1 MPNKML
7 IDATHPEETRVV
19 VVRGNR
25 VEEFDYESA
34 SRKQLR
40 GNIYLAKV
48 TRVEPS
54 LQAAFIEYGGNR
66 HGFLAFSEIHPDY
79 YQIPV
84 ADRLALIEEEERAAR
99 AADEE
104 DERRERRRERP
115 KSRRPASDES
125 VSSNVE
131 EIDESDVV
139 ETIEDGQISGGS
151 ASDDDDEAPAERR
164 IDYAETDTGEEIPVD
179 PRDLPAS
186 ADVAD
191 IIAHEA
197 GASHERDADLDDE
210 LPAPQEQ
217 AGLHARAAFEDE
229 ARQEA
234 PLADRENNPILPSDE
249 GAGEAS
255 DGDTAESDTA
265 DRETSEREPRERAPR
280 GRRGSEK
287 SRRSAE
293 DDEDE
298 DGEEEDEGVEQM
310 GSDDAMEEVPER
322 SHQRRARS
330 YKIQEVIR
338 RRQVM
343 LVQVVK
349 EERGNKGAAL
359 TTYLSL
365 AGRYSVL
372 MPNTARGG
380 GISRKITNAVDRKR
394 LKEVVQDLEVPE
406 GMGIILRTA
415 GANRTK
421 VEIKRDFEYLLRLWE
436 TVRELTLTSS
446 APSLVYEEGSL
457 IKRAIR
463 DLFNKDID
471 DIHVAGDEGFREAR
485 DFMRMLMPSHVKNVI
500 AYNDHQPIFAKHGV
514 EHQLDAMFSPVVQLK
529 SGGYIVINPT
539 EALVSIDVNSG
550 RSTREHHI
558 EDTALK
564 TNLEASEEIARQL
577 RLRDLAGLI
586 VIDFIDME
594 EKRNNRAVERKLKDC
609 LKNDRARIQVG
620 RISHFGLMEMSRQRI
635 RTGVL
640 ESSIEVCP
648 TCGGTGHV
656 RSAASVALQLL
667 RAFEEQLVR
676 GATHNLI
683 ARTRS
688 EVALYVLNQKRAH
701 LRELEERFSVTL
713 LITADESV
721 TGHQPFLIEKGDL
734 AVPPPA
740 APRLSKAVHPDSIL
754 PEEEYEEEDED
765 TGEEAEAGEAEGEAE
780 ADGEGGAE
788 RVDENGNRRRR
799 RRRRRRGE
807 RDGEPRS
814 LPAEGEGEAEAEG
827 DDLAAAAEG
836 EGEGE
841 ETDDEDRAE
850 GEVRGETEGE
860 RRRRRRGRRGGRRNR
875 REGEEGAPRSGEDED
890 AEGAVVSE
898 GALGSEGA
906 LAGEGEGETDGA
918 ETTLSAESPVA
929 LTEAAFDAAPV
940 RAPADIETPVAH
952 AAPEAHAATEVETAP
967 ESQAAPHAEAA
978 PASFVPAPAPEPAPR
993 AVAEAPAEP
1002 EPAPAPAP
1010 RRRSTVREKA
1020 PVIVTEDGAL
1030 APAEPHI
1037 PVDSVDP
1044 ADSSA
1049 AGEPAPAAEAAA
1061 SNQESASVP
1070 IADADIVAAEPG
1082 ASAEAE
1088 APLAQ
1093 PAPVEASESQEAGPA
1108 AKPRSGWWQR
1118 KLFGGA

>member
-1 MPNKML
+1 MANKML

-99 AADEE
+99 LAE
-104 DERRERRRERP
+104 DEADLKDRRRER
-115 KSRRPASDES
+115 SRARRSQPDQSISTAVEPAEHPAP
-125 VSSNVE
+125 E
-131 EIDESDVV
+131 AG
-139 ETIEDGQISGGS
+139 ETSETLAADGFEVAED
-151 ASDDDDEAPAERR
+151 AAPAHDAVTEAPAEAVSAPSEHHAEPMSALVAPAEAAEAAAAVVEAA
-164 IDYAETDTGEEIPVD
+164 IDAPLGTP
-179 PRDLPAS
+179 
-186 ADVAD
+186 
-191 IIAHEA
+191 
-197 GASHERDADLDDE
+197 

-217 AGLHARAAFEDE
+217 AADDEDALRRREAAEGESDPAPILEGETVIREEVTVTSAPDEDE
-229 ARQEA
+229 APQSETDEDDHA
-234 PLADRENNPILPSDE
+234 EEDEEEDEDEEDSDE
-249 GAGEAS
+249 AS
-255 DGDTAESDTA
+255 EEKAPEESA
-265 DRETSEREPRERAPR
+265 REERSDEEEQPRSRRHR
-280 GRRGSEK
+280 GRRHDRK
-287 SRRSAE
+287 R
-293 DDEDE
+293 DKDEDE
-298 DGEEEDEGVEQM
+298 DEDDSDVDQIDEEEEIEHLGADE
-310 GSDDAMEEVPER
+310 DALEEVPER
-322 SHQRRARS
+322 APQRRARS

-421 VEIKRDFEYLLRLWE
+421 TEIKRDFEYLLRLWE
-436 TVRELTLTSS
+436 TVREMTLSS
-446 APSLVYEEGSL
+446 TAPSLVYEEGSL

-463 DLFNKDID
+463 DLYNKDID
-471 DIHVAGDEGFREAR
+471 DIHVAGEEGFREAR
-485 DFMRMLMPSHVKNVI
+485 DFMRMLMPSHAKSVMP
-500 AYNDHQPIFAKHGV
+500 YREPQPIFARYGV
-514 EHQLDAMFSPVVQLK
+514 EQQLDAMFSPVVQLK

-550 RSTREHHI
+550 RATREHHI

-594 EKRNNRAVERKLKDC
+594 EKRNNRSVERKLKDC
-609 LKNDRARIQVG
+609 LKNDRARIQIG
-620 RISHFGLMEMSRQRI
+620 RISHFGLLEMSRQRI

-648 TCGGTGHV
+648 HCGGTGHV
-656 RSAASVALQLL
+656 RSAASVSLQLL
-667 RAFEEQLVR
+667 RALEEQLLR
-676 GATHNLI
+676 SQTHNLV
-683 ARTRS
+683 ARTRT

-713 LITADESV
+713 SVAADESV
-721 TGHQPFLIEKGDL
+721 TGHQPFIIEKGDL
-734 AVPPPA
+734 AAPAPA
-740 APRLSKAVHPDSIL
+740 APRPSTVVQPDSIL
-754 PEEEYEEEDED
+754 PDEDFVEEDEEEIV
-765 TGEEAEAGEAEGEAE
+765 EEAETEAE
-780 ADGEGGAE
+780 AEAEAEASEGNGERSDDAG
-788 RVDENGNRRRR
+788 RKRRR
-799 RRRRRRGE
+799 RRRRRRGDRE
-807 RDGEPRS
+807 EGRES
-814 LPAEGEGEAEAEG
+814 AEGEEEDDTSAEG
-827 DDLAAAAEG
+827 AEVQDRAADGARDENAS
-836 EGEGE
+836 E
-841 ETDDEDRAE
+841 EDERDDEDR
-850 GEVRGETEGE
+850 GEDDRADGERSDDENGD

-875 REGEEGAPRSGEDED
+875 RERDDDAPGSADGESDGSDETD
-890 AEGAVVSE
+890 DEQPVAAVSE
-898 GALGSEGA
+898 
-906 LAGEGEGETDGA
+906 
-918 ETTLSAESPVA
+918 VA
-929 LTEAAFDAAPV
+929 AAPV
-940 RAPADIETPVAH
+940 TVS
-952 AAPEAHAATEVETAP
+952 T
-967 ESQAAPHAEAA
+967 
-978 PASFVPAPAPEPAPR
+978 F
-993 AVAEAPAEP
+993 AEAPAEARAEPVAEVPAPPVPAP
-1002 EPAPAPAP
+1002 EPVAESAEAAP
-1010 RRRSTVREKA
+1010 RRRRSTIREKA
-1020 PVIVTEDGAL
+1020 PVILSEGGIAAPVAPVAAEAPSESAVEPAPEVAASEAAAPEAATQ
-1030 APAEPHI
+1030 APA
-1037 PVDSVDP
+1037 
-1044 ADSSA
+1044 A
-1049 AGEPAPAAEAAA
+1049 EPAPAPETPAAPAEETA
-1061 SNQESASVP
+1061 
-1070 IADADIVAAEPG
+1070 
-1082 ASAEAE
+1082 
-1088 APLAQ
+1088 
-1093 PAPVEASESQEAGPA
+1093 PA

-1118 KLFGGA
+1118 KLFGG